1 MACEFICSFCKGDGT
16 RCRCVQ
22 ERGGGSY
29 HISEEEKIADAE
41 RKAREAMREL
51 REFRINHSA
60 K

>member
-1 MACEFICSFCKGDGT
+1 MANEFICNYCKGDGT

-29 HISEEEKIADAE
+29 HVSQDEKIALAE
-41 RKAREAMREL
+41 IEKDRAMAEL
-51 REFRINHSA
+51 RRFVRN

>member
-29 HISEEEKIADAE
+29 HITQEEKVAE
-41 RKAREAMREL
+41 SEREAWKAMQEL
-51 REFRINHSA
+51 REFNRRNS